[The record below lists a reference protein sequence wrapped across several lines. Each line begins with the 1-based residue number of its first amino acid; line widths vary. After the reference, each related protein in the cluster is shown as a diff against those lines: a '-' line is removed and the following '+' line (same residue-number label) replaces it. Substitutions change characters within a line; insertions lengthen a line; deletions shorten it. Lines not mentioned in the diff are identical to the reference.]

1 MRSPYVFAA
10 AAAVAVVGAADP
22 APVVVYETYIDCSST
37 TSGMA
42 TMTNMMTE
50 TNCPHCTGGNP
61 PMPTGPTTVYTTAYK
76 EFCSCSDIYTDKTYT
91 VTESCSSPGA
101 PRPSDH
107 VPQGFQVTTA
117 TCHVCAETPVVA
129 TLTTPAPKAPSAGP
143 ADSAPAPAAAAPTG
157 AGSSPAAAP
166 GSGSPPPAGGAA
178 PAGSRAGSSPDSPAS
193 PGGSAPAGGAMPMSP
208 AGTGSSP
215 AGGAMPMS
223 PADTGSSPAGGAMPM
238 SPAGAGSAPA
248 GGEMPM
254 SPAGDAGSAPGSP
267 PGRRRRI
274 RFRQG
279 SFLASRCRCRCRP
292 YVPRGGKRITI
303 NTNGRRQLLFRHA
316 LHRQRVQS
324 FNLVDFGMRGD
335 HHDGGCDDGF
345 RLLKGSLVVNEVIR
359 FLESF
364 N

>member
-10 AAAVAVVGAADP
+10 AAAVAVVAAADP

-50 TNCPHCTGGNP
+50 TNCPHCTGGSS

-143 ADSAPAPAAAAPTG
+143 SESAPAPAAAAPTG

-166 GSGSPPPAGGAA
+166 GSGSAPPA
-178 PAGSRAGSSPDSPAS
+178 
-193 PGGSAPAGGAMPMSP
+193 
-208 AGTGSSP
+208 
-215 AGGAMPMS
+215 
-223 PADTGSSPAGGAMPM
+223 
-238 SPAGAGSAPA
+238 
-248 GGEMPM
+248 
-254 SPAGDAGSAPGSP
+254 
-267 PGRRRRI
+267 
-274 RFRQG
+274 
-279 SFLASRCRCRCRP
+279 
-292 YVPRGGKRITI
+292 
-303 NTNGRRQLLFRHA
+303 
-316 LHRQRVQS
+316 
-324 FNLVDFGMRGD
+324 
-335 HHDGGCDDGF
+335 
-345 RLLKGSLVVNEVIR
+345 
-359 FLESF
+359 
-364 N
+364 